1 MLARFVASAFFFGG
15 GGART
20 GAATAVLAQRG
31 GHGLR
36 AFATDDGGK
45 DFLSRHREEAEAK
58 LEDLTEEGWEKKIP
72 TSKDDAKKAT
82 PSEDPPA
89 EKDEAPAAPEVDGP
103 RGPEPTRYGDWER
116 AGRCSDF

>member
-89 EKDEAPAAPEVDGP
+89 EKDTHATAAT
-103 RGPEPTRYGDWER
+103 RRMPTRWAARGSDVDWHSR
-116 AGRCSDF
+116 

>member
-58 LEDLTEEGWEKKIP
+58 LEDLTEGGEKKIP